1 MTNSIVRLSLILLY
15 VAAVWV
21 RVGTSNELPYPYYN
35 GESATNFR
43 NASLIAE
50 RGHLPALDDK
60 TSWPDGYSPAQSGPN
75 GYEYL
80 TGFVSRIV
88 SVFSDMTHKEISGRL
103 TILLFS
109 LCVFTFYSLS
119 RQLWSSR
126 IAGVFAAFLVGL
138 ISPLVIVTM
147 GREYLH
153 APIAILLISFHL
165 SVLLTCV
172 GKASPMRL
180 ILLGATALSLAA
192 VWRLADFYYV
202 FVAIFTLVART
213 HDGHSRRRIMI
224 AHALAMFLA
233 GVTLPHLRAEQF
245 LINWPAILVLVTT
258 IYLFARD
265 WLPKKIPAWAWVTV
279 GTIVLTIVSRPVAT
293 DGVAVV
299 SDLDYWLYRIRF
311 PFGKPIDPAALSD
324 GARYLWTQ
332 ARANPPPLMLLGFL
346 LPFALLV
353 HPTVSSLRDIKREGR
368 TRIWPSILLAA
379 VGIGF
384 FLVDRSA
391 IFAAAL
397 GVIPLV
403 SVAVV
408 GLTRRLKTRALPI
421 GATVMI
427 VFLQA
432 VVPFGKANPTHM
444 LASAFRVSTQQND
457 GFLWISIGNADLE
470 LVRYMATRTSVRDA
484 IFSPPRISSL
494 LVVFAGRTT
503 VITPGVYTL
512 DTMERTSNSMVKFY
526 DHEDELYSLCEANDI
541 QYVLYSID
549 LLLDTS
555 SYSTRYA
562 VGRTGIDNESLVYKM
577 HFSPENLKHFNLVYQ
592 NDNYRLFRV
601 TREMEPVFLTDHPPV
616 FQEALLER
624 HGGSIDSFYASVV
637 DALLAYQLAINA
649 QSQGDDQEAIRRF
662 RYCLEITPRFTNGW
676 LGVGDSLF
684 RMGNVEAANAAY
696 SRALETAPDNPN
708 ALFNTALTMAQL
720 GRVREAYGL
729 LDVLI
734 SSSRERAMVERAQE
748 LKAAL
753 ERDFPKETGA
763 EQ

>member
-1 MTNSIVRLSLILLY
+1 
-15 VAAVWV
+15 
-21 RVGTSNELPYPYYN
+21 
-35 GESATNFR
+35 
-43 NASLIAE
+43 
-50 RGHLPALDDK
+50 
-60 TSWPDGYSPAQSGPN
+60 
-75 GYEYL
+75 
-80 TGFVSRIV
+80 
-88 SVFSDMTHKEISGRL
+88 
-103 TILLFS
+103 
-109 LCVFTFYSLS
+109 
-119 RQLWSSR
+119 
-126 IAGVFAAFLVGL
+126 
-138 ISPLVIVTM
+138 
-147 GREYLH
+147 
-153 APIAILLISFHL
+153 
-165 SVLLTCV
+165 
-172 GKASPMRL
+172 
-180 ILLGATALSLAA
+180 
-192 VWRLADFYYV
+192 
-202 FVAIFTLVART
+202 
-213 HDGHSRRRIMI
+213 
-224 AHALAMFLA
+224 
-233 GVTLPHLRAEQF
+233 
-245 LINWPAILVLVTT
+245 
-258 IYLFARD
+258 
-265 WLPKKIPAWAWVTV
+265 
-279 GTIVLTIVSRPVAT
+279 
-293 DGVAVV
+293 
-299 SDLDYWLYRIRF
+299 
-311 PFGKPIDPAALSD
+311 
-324 GARYLWTQ
+324 
-332 ARANPPPLMLLGFL
+332 
-346 LPFALLV
+346 
-353 HPTVSSLRDIKREGR
+353 
-368 TRIWPSILLAA
+368 
-379 VGIGF
+379 
-384 FLVDRSA
+384 
-391 IFAAAL
+391 
-397 GVIPLV
+397 
-403 SVAVV
+403 
-408 GLTRRLKTRALPI
+408 
-421 GATVMI
+421 MI

-484 IFSPPRISSL
+484 ILSPPRISSL

-696 SRALETAPDNPN
+696 SRALETAPDNPK